1 MSEGFEVYGNGIQTQ
16 VENMGDIAPG
26 RARQGKKRVD
36 PKGEALVWSRP
47 LLTRREEHDRA
58 WKIMKIILK
67 LGEGEVP
74 DGSAEG
80 WTVEGERRRVTRKE

>member
-1 MSEGFEVYGNGIQTQ
+1 MSEGFEVYGNGIQPQ

-26 RARQGKKRVD
+26 RARHGEKSGPQGRGAGVVQTVVDKKR
-36 PKGEALVWSRP
+36 R
-47 LLTRREEHDRA
+47 TRQSME
-58 WKIMKIILK
+58 IMKMILK

-74 DGSAEG
+74 DSSAEG